1 MLALIF
7 PPIPSL
13 VALLIAVAVP
23 LIAPKGRG
31 AMAFVGSSLV
41 FLGVGFLMIGK
52 IPQRW
57 GGGFPVEGSL
67 ATFGSL
73 FIVCFGVGIILV
85 VFLKKSDDHTQS
97 T

>member
-1 MLALIF
+1 
-7 PPIPSL
+7 
-13 VALLIAVAVP
+13 
-23 LIAPKGRG
+23 
-31 AMAFVGSSLV
+31 MAFVGSSLV